1 MVTATKP
8 HRGSSARR
16 SNKEI
21 TSAVRPVAE
30 TLATRSDLVLWGVTF
45 VKVAGR
51 DTLRV
56 SLDRLGGI
64 DADELARYSESL
76 SRELDRTD
84 AIPGDQSYMLEI
96 SSPGA
101 ERKLET
107 PEQFAVCID
116 REAKVTLN
124 DGRTVEGKITSVTD
138 DTVAVEGSAP
148 VRFSEIAKARLVV
161 KF

>member
-30 TLATRSDLVLWGVTF
+30 TLAAQTGLVCWAVSF

-56 SLDRLGGI
+56 SVDRLGGI
-64 DADELARYSESL
+64 DAAELARFSESL

-84 AIPGDQSYMLEI
+84 AIPGDQSYMLEV

-101 ERKLET
+101 ERKLESA
-107 PEQFAVCID
+107 EQFAVCVD
-116 REAKVTLN
+116 REAKISLS

-138 DTVAVEGSAP
+138 DAVEIDGSAP
-148 VRFSEIAKARLVV
+148 VLFSDIAKARLVV